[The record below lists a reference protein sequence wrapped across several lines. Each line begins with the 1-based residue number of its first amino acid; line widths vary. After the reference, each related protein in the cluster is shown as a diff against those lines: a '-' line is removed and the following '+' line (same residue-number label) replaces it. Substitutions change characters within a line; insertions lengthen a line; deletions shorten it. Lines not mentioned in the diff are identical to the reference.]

1 MRLLIDESFCDFS
14 DEEDNT
20 LISEQILNRYEN
32 LIVIKSISKSY
43 GVPGIRL
50 GVIASGD
57 EKLIARIKKDV
68 SIWNINSFGEF
79 YMQIA
84 EKYQKEYKTDLV
96 QFRKERQ
103 RFIAELKKIKQLRIL
118 PTQANYIMAEI
129 LEGYSS
135 KELAKILLVHHDLFI
150 KDLSK
155 KINDSNRQFIRISVR
170 NTEDNNKFLAAVK
183 ETFTE
188 RA

>member
-1 MRLLIDESFCDFS
+1 MTFFADSDLEMLIVVNPDNPSGNYIPKCDLLRLCEWARKKGMRLLIDESFCDFS

-57 EKLIARIKKDV
+57 EELIARIKKDV

-84 EKYQKEYKTDLV
+84 EKYQKDYKTALV
-96 QFRKERQ
+96 QFRKSVS
-103 RFIAELKKIKQLRIL
+103 ALLR
-118 PTQANYIMAEI
+118 N
-129 LEGYSS
+129 
-135 KELAKILLVHHDLFI
+135 
-150 KDLSK
+150 
-155 KINDSNRQFIRISVR
+155 
-170 NTEDNNKFLAAVK
+170 
-183 ETFTE
+183 
-188 RA
+188 